1 MTAAR
6 KRATHGDAAQ
16 AELDSG
22 TKHELIDGQLVAMA
36 GGSPEHNQLAANA
49 LLRLGMALL
58 GSPCRV
64 TTSDQKVHVY
74 DPLADDDAG
83 LYPDVSVYCG
93 PRQRSATVP
102 SALTNPTLLVEVLSA
117 STEAT
122 DRGRK
127 FALYSALP
135 SLQHYLLLSTDRVA
149 AELYSRNDDSSWT
162 LRRYGPGDRIP
173 LPAIDAE
180 LLVDDLYNGV
190 FDEADAGAGA

>member
-6 KRATHGDAAQ
+6 KRATHGEAAQ
-16 AELDSG
+16 AELDTG
-22 TKHELIDGQLVAMA
+22 AKHELIDGQLVAMA
-36 GGSPEHNQLAANA
+36 GGTPEHNQLAANT

-58 GSPCRV
+58 SGPCRV
-64 TTSDQKVHVY
+64 TNSDQKVHVY
-74 DPLADDDAG
+74 DPQADDDPG

-102 SALTNPTLLVEVLSA
+102 TALTNPTLLVEVLSD

-127 FALYSALP
+127 FALYSALE

-162 LRRYGPGDRIP
+162 LRRYGPGDTVP
-173 LPAIDAE
+173 LPAIEAQ
-180 LLVDDLYNGV
+180 LLVDDLYDDV
-190 FDEADAGAGA
+190 FDDEA